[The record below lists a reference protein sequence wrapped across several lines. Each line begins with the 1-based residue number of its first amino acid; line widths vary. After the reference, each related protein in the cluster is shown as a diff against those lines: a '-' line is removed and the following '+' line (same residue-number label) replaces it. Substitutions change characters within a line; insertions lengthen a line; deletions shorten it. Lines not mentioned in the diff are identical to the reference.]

1 MKIIEGDFAGS
12 TGRVVNAVLKGP
24 IFEIKSGIMQATSF
38 RIPKDIETLK
48 LLNKD
53 EQRTAGQLAIII
65 IFAITLYGLII
76 AIPLFI
82 LWKRI
87 DFTIG
92 VKTKDGKKFIAQG
105 DASDWKLAKKF
116 IGLGAME
123 TF

>member
-24 IFEIKSGIMQATSF
+24 IFEIKSGIMQSTSF